1 MNRTSIWP
9 RLTMAALI
17 AAAIPLSAPYMGAQ
31 TAGAGGSGKIHGQV
45 IDPTGSPMVGGGAI
59 SLYEGGMTSPNQ
71 EAKYT
76 FPVDADGNYKGD
88 NVAAGT
94 YTIAFRKPDT
104 PKDKVVDQ
112 IDNVKIVAGT
122 DTEQNDDLSRP
133 DYVKTLTPEQ
143 RKALEETKAKNATIL
158 KENSQIKNLNGD
170 LAKARQDDKEKN
182 YADAAALMQK
192 DAAIKPDA
200 AVLWVEL
207 GLAQRGLKQWS
218 DAETSLQKGLAL
230 DQGAKKPDPNM
241 DGAAEDALGEAF
253 ASDGKIP
260 ESQAAYDA
268 AAKVNPSGA
277 GMYYQNETIVMGR
290 IGQADATVAAADKAI
305 AADPKRPI
313 PYYLKGQALI
323 GKATLDTKTG
333 KIDAPPGCQEAYQ
346 KYLELD
352 PTGPFAADAKQV
364 LTEMSQT
371 QSTNYKASK
380 KH

>member
-1 MNRTSIWP
+1 
-9 RLTMAALI
+9 MAALL
-17 AAAIPLSAPYMGAQ
+17 AAALPLSAPYIGAQ
-31 TAGAGGSGKIHGQV
+31 TAGATAKIHGQV
-45 IDPTGSPMVGGGAI
+45 IDPTGAPMIGGGTI

-76 FPVDADGNYKGD
+76 FPVDTEGNYKGE
-88 NVAAGT
+88 VAPGT

-112 IDNVKIVAGT
+112 IDGVKVVAGT

-133 DYVKTLTPEQ
+133 DYIKILTPEQ
-143 RKALEETKAKNATIL
+143 RKALEETKAKNASIL
-158 KENSQIKNLNGD
+158 KENSQIKNLNAD
-170 LAKARQDDKEKN
+170 LAKARQDDKDKN

-192 DAAIKPDA
+192 DATLKPDA

-230 DQGAKKPDPNM
+230 DQAGKKPDPNM
-241 DGAAEDALGEAF
+241 QGAANDALGEAL

-268 AAKVNPSGA
+268 AGKVNPASA
-277 GMYYQNETIVMGR
+277 GMYYQNETIVMQR
-290 IGQADATVAAADKAI
+290 IGQTDATVASADKAI

-323 GKATLDTKTG
+323 SKATVDSKTG
-333 KIDAPPGCQEAYQ
+333 KIVAPPGCQEAYQ

-364 LTEMSQT
+364 LTEMNQT
-371 QSTNYKASK
+371 PSSAKASK